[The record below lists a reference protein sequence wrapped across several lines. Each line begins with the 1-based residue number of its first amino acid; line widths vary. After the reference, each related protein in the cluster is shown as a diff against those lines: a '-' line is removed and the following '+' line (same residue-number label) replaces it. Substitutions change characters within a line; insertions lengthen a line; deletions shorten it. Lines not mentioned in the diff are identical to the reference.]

1 MGIYN
6 RYDICKGRGLN
17 MKINKTELK
26 KKANPATRAF
36 NRESYFTD
44 IKFVLN
50 TKPVKITT
58 KIDTGAT
65 YTVIGLENKGL
76 IRFKDKIMKSSM
88 KGIAYDASGTELKLY
103 GYIVENFR
111 LTDEITLD
119 KIKLFFS
126 EDIGNKAL
134 LGMDILS
141 LFDFQYLKEKR
152 QNYGTFWINNY
163 DEALE
168 ELQAR
173 RLNKDIDYIDP
184 ILIAAVDD
192 TRENQ

>member
-1 MGIYN
+1 MQKE
-6 RYDICKGRGLN
+6 RCKD
-17 MKINKTELK
+17 MKFSRAEMK
-26 KKANPATRAF
+26 KRANPITHAF
-36 NRESYFTD
+36 NRESYFTR
-44 IKFVLN
+44 IRF
-50 TKPVKITT
+50 KIDNNLVNVTT

-65 YTVIGLENKGL
+65 YTVIGLENSYIKP
-76 IRFKDKIMKSSM
+76 FKDKILKSSM
-88 KGIAYDASGTELKLY
+88 RGIAYDASGTELKLY

-111 LTDEITLD
+111 LTDE
-119 KIKLFFS
+119 IKLFFS

-192 TRENQ
+192 TKENQ

>member
-1 MGIYN
+1 
-6 RYDICKGRGLN
+6 

-88 KGIAYDASGTELKLY
+88 RGIAYDASGTELKLY

-141 LFDFQYLKEKR
+141 LFDFQYIKEKR

-163 DEALE
+163 DEALKD
-168 ELQAR
+168 LQER

-184 ILIAAVDD
+184 ILIAAIDD
-192 TRENQ
+192 TRESR

>member
-1 MGIYN
+1 MEN
-6 RYDICKGRGLN
+6 
-17 MKINKTELK
+17 
-26 KKANPATRAF
+26 
-36 NRESYFTD
+36 SY
-44 IKFVLN
+44 IK
-50 TKPVKITT
+50 P
-58 KIDTGAT
+58 
-65 YTVIGLENKGL
+65 
-76 IRFKDKIMKSSM
+76 FKDKILKSNM
-88 KGIAYDASGTELKLY
+88 RGIAYDASGTELKLY

-184 ILIAAVDD
+184 ILIAAIDD

>member
-1 MGIYN
+1 MGVS
-6 RYDICKGRGLN
+6 RS
-17 MKINKTELK
+17 ELEK
-26 KKANPATRAF
+26 AANPATKAF
-36 NRESYFTD
+36 NRESYFTKTSFD
-44 IKFVLN
+44 INNKTVR
-50 TKPVKITT
+50 VTT

-76 IRFKDKIMKSSM
+76 IRFKDKILNSNMR
-88 KGIAYDASGTELKLY
+88 GTAYDASGTELKLY
-103 GYIVENFR
+103 AYIVENFR

-119 KIKLFFS
+119 RIKLFFS

-134 LGMDILS
+134 LGMDVLS

-152 QNYGTFWINNY
+152 QNHGTFWINNY
-163 DEALE
+163 DEALKD
-168 ELQAR
+168 LQTR

-192 TRENQ
+192 IKWNQ

>member
-1 MGIYN
+1 MQKE
-6 RYDICKGRGLN
+6 RCKD
-17 MKINKTELK
+17 MKFSRAEMK
-26 KKANPATRAF
+26 KRANPITHAF
-36 NRESYFTD
+36 NRESYFTR
-44 IKFVLN
+44 IRF
-50 TKPVKITT
+50 KIDNNLVNVTT

-65 YTVIGLENKGL
+65 YTVIGLENSYIKP
-76 IRFKDKIMKSSM
+76 FKNKILKSNM
-88 KGIAYDASGTELKLY
+88 IGTAYDASGTELKLY

-134 LGMDILS
+134 
-141 LFDFQYLKEKR
+141 FDFQYLKEKR

-163 DEALE
+163 DEALK

-173 RLNKDIDYIDP
+173 RLNKDINYIDP

>member
-1 MGIYN
+1 MGIN
-6 RYDICKGRGLN
+6 RSEMSK
-17 MKINKTELK
+17 E
-26 KKANPATRAF
+26 ANPITHVF
-36 NRESYFTD
+36 NRESYFTR
-44 IKFVLN
+44 IGF
-50 TKPVKITT
+50 KIDNNLVNVTT

-65 YTVIGLENKGL
+65 YTVIGLCSDELENYKNNIL
-76 IRFKDKIMKSSM
+76 KSNM
-88 KGIAYDASGTELKLY
+88 RGIAYDASGTELKLY

-111 LTDEITLD
+111 LTDEIILD

-163 DEALE
+163 DEALKD
-168 ELQAR
+168 LQAR
-173 RLNKDIDYIDP
+173 RLNKNIDYIDP
-184 ILIAAVDD
+184 ILIAAV
-192 TRENQ
+192 EEAKEMQ

>member
-1 MGIYN
+1 ME
-6 RYDICKGRGLN
+6 
-17 MKINKTELK
+17 INKSELK
-26 KKANPATRAF
+26 KKANPATKAF

-44 IKFVLN
+44 IKFDLN
-50 TKPVKITT
+50 TKPIKITT

-65 YTVIGLENKGL
+65 YTVIGMEN
-76 IRFKDKIMKSSM
+76 R
-88 KGIAYDASGTELKLY
+88 
-103 GYIVENFR
+103 YIVEDFR

-163 DEALE
+163 DEALKD
-168 ELQAR
+168 LQTR

-192 TRENQ
+192 AKENQ

>member
-1 MGIYN
+1 MGIN
-6 RYDICKGRGLN
+6 RSEMSK
-17 MKINKTELK
+17 E
-26 KKANPATRAF
+26 ANPITHAF
-36 NRESYFTD
+36 NRESYFTSIGFKMD
-44 IKFVLN
+44 NKL
-50 TKPVKITT
+50 VKITT

-65 YTVIGLENKGL
+65 YTVIGMENSYIKP
-76 IRFKDKIMKSSM
+76 FKDKLLKSDM
-88 KGIAYDASGTELKLY
+88 RGIAYDASGTELKLY

-119 KIKLFFS
+119 RIKLFFS

-163 DEALE
+163 DEAIK
-168 ELQAR
+168 ELRAR
-173 RLNKDIDYIDP
+173 ILNKDIDYIDP
-184 ILIAAVDD
+184 VLIADVDNND
-192 TRENQ
+192 L

>member
-1 MGIYN
+1 M
-6 RYDICKGRGLN
+6 RTSRS
-17 MKINKTELK
+17 ELEK
-26 KKANPATRAF
+26 AANPATKAF
-36 NRESYFTD
+36 NRESYFKKTSFD
-44 IKFVLN
+44 IDNK
-50 TKPVKITT
+50 TVKITT

-76 IRFKDKIMKSSM
+76 IRFKDKILKSNM
-88 KGIAYDASGTELKLY
+88 RGIAYDASGTELKLY

-163 DEALE
+163 DEALKD
-168 ELQAR
+168 LQER

-184 ILIAAVDD
+184 ILIAVVDD
-192 TRENQ
+192 TKENQ

>member
-1 MGIYN
+1 MGIN
-6 RYDICKGRGLN
+6 RS
-17 MKINKTELK
+17 ELGK
-26 KKANPATRAF
+26 VANPITHAF

-44 IKFVLN
+44 ISFDIGN
-50 TKPVKITT
+50 KPLKVTT

-65 YTVIGLENKGL
+65 YTVIGMENSYIKP
-76 IRFKDKIMKSSM
+76 FKDKILKSNIR
-88 KGIAYDASGTELKLY
+88 GTAYDASDTELKLY
-103 GYIVENFR
+103 GYIVENFK

-184 ILIAAVDD
+184 ILIAAVDG

>member
-1 MGIYN
+1 MGIN
-6 RYDICKGRGLN
+6 RSEMSK
-17 MKINKTELK
+17 E
-26 KKANPATRAF
+26 ANPITHVF
-36 NRESYFTD
+36 NRESYFTR
-44 IKFVLN
+44 IGF
-50 TKPVKITT
+50 KIDNNLVNVTT

-65 YTVIGLENKGL
+65 YTVIGLCSDELENYKNNIL
-76 IRFKDKIMKSSM
+76 KSNM
-88 KGIAYDASGTELKLY
+88 RGIAYDASGTELKLY

-111 LTDEITLD
+111 LTDEIILD

-163 DEALE
+163 DEALKD
-168 ELQAR
+168 LQVR
-173 RLNKDIDYIDP
+173 RLNKNIDYIDP
-184 ILIAAVDD
+184 ILIAAVEDAK
-192 TRENQ
+192 EMQ

>member
-1 MGIYN
+1 M
-6 RYDICKGRGLN
+6 R
-17 MKINKTELK
+17 TELIKIRDPFK
-26 KKANPATRAF
+26 KVFDRRSYYTKIEYTIN
-36 NRESYFTD
+36 NESIVT
-44 IKFVLN
+44 N
-50 TKPVKITT
+50 M
-58 KIDTGAT
+58 KIDTGAD
-65 YTVIGLENKGL
+65 YSLLEFRKEIL
-76 IRFKDKIMKSSM
+76 KSNM
-88 KGIAYDASGTELKLY
+88 VGIAYDASGTELKLY

-163 DEALE
+163 DEALKD
-168 ELQAR
+168 LQAR

-184 ILIAAVDD
+184 ILIAAVED
-192 TRENQ
+192 TKENQ

>member
-1 MGIYN
+1 MQKE
-6 RYDICKGRGLN
+6 RCKD
-17 MKINKTELK
+17 MKFSRAEMK
-26 KKANPATRAF
+26 KRANPITHAF
-36 NRESYFTD
+36 NRESYFTR
-44 IKFVLN
+44 IRF
-50 TKPVKITT
+50 KIDNNLVNVTT

-65 YTVIGLENKGL
+65 YTVIGLCSDELEG
-76 IRFKDKIMKSSM
+76 FKNNIMKSSM
-88 KGIAYDASGTELKLY
+88 RGIAYDASGTELKLY
-103 GYIVENFR
+103 GYIVENFK

-126 EDIGNKAL
+126 EDVGNKAL

-163 DEALE
+163 DEALK

-173 RLNKDIDYIDP
+173 RLNKDINYIDP

>member
-1 MGIYN
+1 MGVS
-6 RYDICKGRGLN
+6 RS
-17 MKINKTELK
+17 ELEK
-26 KKANPATRAF
+26 AANPATKVF
-36 NRESYFTD
+36 NRESYFTKTSFD
-44 IKFVLN
+44 INNK
-50 TKPVKITT
+50 TVKVTT

-76 IRFKDKIMKSSM
+76 IRFKDKILNSNMR
-88 KGIAYDASGTELKLY
+88 GTAYDASGTELKLY

-119 KIKLFFS
+119 RIKLFFS

-134 LGMDILS
+134 LGMDVLS

-163 DEALE
+163 DEALKD
-168 ELQAR
+168 LQTR
-173 RLNKDIDYIDP
+173 RLNRGIDYIDP

-192 TRENQ
+192 IKWNQ

>member
-1 MGIYN
+1 M
-6 RYDICKGRGLN
+6 
-17 MKINKTELK
+17 
-26 KKANPATRAF
+26 
-36 NRESYFTD
+36 
-44 IKFVLN
+44 
-50 TKPVKITT
+50 
-58 KIDTGAT
+58 
-65 YTVIGLENKGL
+65 
-76 IRFKDKIMKSSM
+76 
-88 KGIAYDASGTELKLY
+88 
-103 GYIVENFR
+103 
-111 LTDEITLD
+111 D

-163 DEALE
+163 DEALK
-168 ELQAR
+168 ELQVR

-184 ILIAAVDD
+184 ILIAAIDD

>member
-1 MGIYN
+1 M
-6 RYDICKGRGLN
+6 
-17 MKINKTELK
+17 
-26 KKANPATRAF
+26 
-36 NRESYFTD
+36 
-44 IKFVLN
+44 N
-50 TKPVKITT
+50 TKPIKITT

-65 YTVIGLENKGL
+65 YTVIGMENSYIKP
-76 IRFKDKIMKSSM
+76 FKDKLLKSSM
-88 KGIAYDASGTELKLY
+88 RGIAYDASGTELKLY
-103 GYIVENFR
+103 GYIVEDFR

-163 DEALE
+163 DEALKD
-168 ELQAR
+168 LQTR

-192 TRENQ
+192 AKENQ

>member
-1 MGIYN
+1 ME
-6 RYDICKGRGLN
+6 
-17 MKINKTELK
+17 INKSELK
-26 KKANPATRAF
+26 KKANPATKAF
-36 NRESYFTD
+36 NRESYFTG
-44 IKFVLN
+44 IKFDLN
-50 TKPVKITT
+50 TKPIKITT

-65 YTVIGLENKGL
+65 YTVIGMENSYIKP
-76 IRFKDKIMKSSM
+76 FKDKLLKSSM
-88 KGIAYDASGTELKLY
+88 RGIAYDASGTELKLY
-103 GYIVENFR
+103 GYIVEDFR

-141 LFDFQYLKEKR
+141 FFDFQYLKEKR

-163 DEALE
+163 DEALKD
-168 ELQAR
+168 LQTR

-192 TRENQ
+192 AKENQ

>member
-1 MGIYN
+1 MEN
-6 RYDICKGRGLN
+6 
-17 MKINKTELK
+17 
-26 KKANPATRAF
+26 
-36 NRESYFTD
+36 SY
-44 IKFVLN
+44 IK
-50 TKPVKITT
+50 P
-58 KIDTGAT
+58 
-65 YTVIGLENKGL
+65 
-76 IRFKDKIMKSSM
+76 FKDKILKSNM
-88 KGIAYDASGTELKLY
+88 RGIAYDASGTELKLY

-163 DEALE
+163 DEALKD
-168 ELQAR
+168 LQAR
-173 RLNKDIDYIDP
+173 RLNKDMDYIDP
-184 ILIAAVDD
+184 ILIAAVED
-192 TRENQ
+192 TKENQ

>member
-1 MGIYN
+1 M
-6 RYDICKGRGLN
+6 R
-17 MKINKTELK
+17 
-26 KKANPATRAF
+26 
-36 NRESYFTD
+36 
-44 IKFVLN
+44 
-50 TKPVKITT
+50 
-58 KIDTGAT
+58 
-65 YTVIGLENKGL
+65 
-76 IRFKDKIMKSSM
+76 
-88 KGIAYDASGTELKLY
+88 GIAYDASGTELKLY

-163 DEALE
+163 DEALK

>member
-1 MGIYN
+1 MGT
-6 RYDICKGRGLN
+6 
-17 MKINKTELK
+17 NKSEVK

-50 TKPVKITT
+50 TKSLKITI

-65 YTVIGLENKGL
+65 YTVIGMENSYLKPY
-76 IRFKDKIMKSSM
+76 KNEIMKSSM
-88 KGIAYDASGTELKLY
+88 RGIAYDASGTELKLY
-103 GYIVENFR
+103 GYVVENFR

-126 EDIGNKAL
+126 EDIGSKAL

-163 DEALE
+163 DEALKD
-168 ELQAR
+168 LQAR
-173 RLNKDIDYIDP
+173 RLNKDTDYIDP
-184 ILIAAVDD
+184 ILIADVED
-192 TRENQ
+192 RV

>member
-1 MGIYN
+1 
-6 RYDICKGRGLN
+6 

-88 KGIAYDASGTELKLY
+88 RGIAYDASGTELKLY

-111 LTDEITLD
+111 LTD
-119 KIKLFFS
+119 
-126 EDIGNKAL
+126 
-134 LGMDILS
+134 
-141 LFDFQYLKEKR
+141 
-152 QNYGTFWINNY
+152 
-163 DEALE
+163 
-168 ELQAR
+168 
-173 RLNKDIDYIDP
+173 
-184 ILIAAVDD
+184 
-192 TRENQ
+192 

>member
-1 MGIYN
+1 MKNMGAN
-6 RYDICKGRGLN
+6 RSEMGKV
-17 MKINKTELK
+17 
-26 KKANPATRAF
+26 ANPVTHAF

-44 IKFVLN
+44 ISFDIRN
-50 TKPVKITT
+50 KPLKITT

-65 YTVIGLENKGL
+65 YTVIGLYGDGL
-76 IRFKDKIMKSSM
+76 EDFKKSIMKSNM
-88 KGIAYDASGTELKLY
+88 RGVAYDASGTELKLY
-103 GYIVENFR
+103 GYIVDNFK
-111 LTDEITLD
+111 LTDEIMLD

-126 EDIGNKAL
+126 EEIGSKAL

-163 DEALE
+163 NETLK
-168 ELQAR
+168 ELQIR

-184 ILIAAVDD
+184 ILIANVEDAL
-192 TRENQ
+192 EMQ